1 MTRISS
7 VAAAYDRRTTKILP
21 RRLGVFVD
29 AEECKVKATRAAL
42 GFRVKSGWA
51 VAILISGSVRSPH
64 LYDSCVINLSDPCN
78 PETRQ
83 PYHAAMGMLET
94 NAGKLKRRTQSIRR
108 TTGKSV
114 VDLLQRYT
122 DDDCKIRS
130 GGLVVGSVIDP
141 GAIANPHIRAHALEG
156 RLFRTML
163 EAALQSRGIR
173 CAIFTEHDTY
183 AEAAETLDK
192 SPAQIK
198 RVLTRLGDATNGPWR
213 GEQKLA
219 ALVAWMSLR

>member
-1 MTRISS
+1 M
-7 VAAAYDRRTTKILP
+7 
-21 RRLGVFVD
+21 
-29 AEECKVKATRAAL
+29 KATRAAL

-64 LYDSCVINLSDPCN
+64 LCDSCVVNLSDPCN

-108 TTGKSV
+108 TTAKSV

-156 RLFRTML
+156 RLFRTTL

-173 CAIFTEHDTY
+173 CAIFTERDAY
-183 AEAAETLDK
+183 AKAAK
-192 SPAQIK
+192 SLGHSTARIK
-198 RVLTRLGDATNGPWR
+198 HILTDLGDAASGPWR
-213 GEQKLA
+213 AEQKLA
-219 ALVAWMSLR
+219 ALAAWISLR

>member
-1 MTRISS
+1 MER
-7 VAAAYDRRTTKILP
+7 
-21 RRLGVFVD
+21 G
-29 AEECKVKATRAAL
+29 RAAL

-51 VAILISGSVRSPH
+51 VAILISGSARSPH
-64 LYDSCVINLSDPCN
+64 LCDSCVVNLSDPCN

-83 PYHAAMGMLET
+83 PYHATMGMLET

-108 TTGKSV
+108 TTAKSV
-114 VDLLQRYT
+114 VDLLQRYA
-122 DDDCKIRS
+122 DDDCKIRFA
-130 GGLVVGSVIDP
+130 GLVVGSVIDP
-141 GAIANPHIRAHALEG
+141 GAITNPHIRAHALEG
-156 RLFRTML
+156 RLFRTTL

-173 CAIFTEHDTY
+173 CAIFTERDAY
-183 AEAAETLDK
+183 AEAAKTLDK

-213 GEQKLA
+213 AEQKLA

>member
-1 MTRISS
+1 MENESNSS
-7 VAAAYDRRTTKILP
+7 
-21 RRLGVFVD
+21 
-29 AEECKVKATRAAL
+29 RAWFSREIGL
-42 GFRVKSGWA
+42 A

-64 LYDSCVINLSDPCN
+64 LCDSCVVNLSDPCN

-108 TTGKSV
+108 TTAKSV
-114 VDLLQRYT
+114 VDLLQQHTDKGYT
-122 DDDCKIRS
+122 IRRA
-130 GGLVVGSVIDP
+130 GFVVGSQIDP
-141 GAIANPHIRAHALEG
+141 DSIANPHIRAHALEG

-183 AEAAETLDK
+183 AEAAKTLDK

-213 GEQKLA
+213 AEQKLA

>member
-1 MTRISS
+1 
-7 VAAAYDRRTTKILP
+7 
-21 RRLGVFVD
+21 
-29 AEECKVKATRAAL
+29 
-42 GFRVKSGWA
+42 
-51 VAILISGSVRSPH
+51 
-64 LYDSCVINLSDPCN
+64 
-78 PETRQ
+78 
-83 PYHAAMGMLET
+83 MGMLET

-108 TTGKSV
+108 TTAKSV
-114 VDLLQRYT
+114 VDLLQQHTDKGYT
-122 DDDCKIRS
+122 IRRA
-130 GGLVVGSVIDP
+130 GFVVGSQIDP
-141 GAIANPHIRAHALEG
+141 DSIANPHIRAHALEG

-183 AEAAETLDK
+183 AEAAKTLDK

-213 GEQKLA
+213 AEQKLA

>member
-1 MTRISS
+1 M
-7 VAAAYDRRTTKILP
+7 
-21 RRLGVFVD
+21 
-29 AEECKVKATRAAL
+29 KATRAAL

-64 LYDSCVINLSDPCN
+64 LCDSCVINLSDPCN

-108 TTGKSV
+108 TTAKSV

-173 CAIFTEHDTY
+173 CAIFREHDTY
-183 AEAAETLDK
+183 AEAAKTLDK

-198 RVLTRLGDATNGPWR
+198 RVLARLGDATNGPWR
-213 GEQKLA
+213 AEQKLA